1 MVEGFLAF
9 LDGYSKRESQCLIGI
24 QIIDRQM
31 NVFDRQ
37 IPICAGQMLILYG
50 QFQFCTDKFWRDG

>member
-1 MVEGFLAF
+1 
-9 LDGYSKRESQCLIGI
+9 
-24 QIIDRQM
+24 M

-50 QFQFCTDKFWRDG
+50 QFQFCTDKFWRDD